1 MARAAVLGRL
11 IRQVA
16 EVVAVIAET
25 PLVETI
31 AFDVHERPGHRAGQ
45 HCTLTVTV

>member
-25 PLVETI
+25 PLVTTI
-31 AFDVHERPGHRAGQ
+31 AFDVTSGRDTAPDNTAR
-45 HCTLTVTV
+45 